1 MCTGILPIEH
11 VAKEF
16 QACFQ
21 EDGTTILEEKPLDP
35 AFKELLNRALVSEER
50 IEMATRLAVKAFWKD
65 VLKDDIFDVLFN
77 ILFPVFL
84 CTPRKERRR
93 IGQSGIRCWALI

>member
-1 MCTGILPIEH
+1 MYTGILRIQYT
-11 VAKEF
+11 AKEF

-21 EDGTTILEEKPLDP
+21 EDGTTILEEQPLNP
-35 AFKELLNRALVSEER
+35 VFKELLDRVLVSEER

-65 VLKDDIFDVLFN
+65 KLEDDIFDVLFN

-84 CTPRKERRR
+84 CTPRKERKT
-93 IGQSGIRCWALI
+93 IGQSGD

>member
-11 VAKEF
+11 IAKKF

-21 EDGTTILEEKPLDP
+21 DDGTTILEERPLDP
-35 AFKELLNRALVSEER
+35 TFKKILDRFLVPKER
-50 IEMATRLAVKAFWKD
+50 IEMATRVAVKAFWKD
-65 VLKDDIFDVLFN
+65 VFKADIFDVLFN

-84 CTPRKERRR
+84 CTPRKERRT
-93 IGQSGIRCWALI
+93 IGQSGY